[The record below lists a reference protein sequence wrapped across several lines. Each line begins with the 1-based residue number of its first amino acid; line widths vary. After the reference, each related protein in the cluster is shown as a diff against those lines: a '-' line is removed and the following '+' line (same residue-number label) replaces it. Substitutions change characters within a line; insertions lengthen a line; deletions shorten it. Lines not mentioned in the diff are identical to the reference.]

1 MFVMQSHVARYCMS
15 TQSNKPN
22 YMLRALENVLKRA
35 QIKFIIEVRPPGV
48 CTGTLRL
55 LNRGP
60 WAEPVMSGGK
70 EPGGPTYVT
79 DGLTSGALGP
89 SPKHGGAPAEGEG
102 CDAKREG
109 ATHAR
114 TWGLARMKNNI
125 YRRCS
130 T

>member
-1 MFVMQSHVARYCMS
+1 MFVMQSHVVRYCMS

-79 DGLTSGALGP
+79 DGLTSGALGLP
-89 SPKHGGAPAEGEG
+89 GALRGPPEGRGAMRSGREQPMWECGGH
-102 CDAKREG
+102 RE
-109 ATHAR
+109 
-114 TWGLARMKNNI
+114 
-125 YRRCS
+125 
-130 T
+130 